1 MTNLFERALD
11 GGKRALGETVNAG
24 AHLVGDGLDL
34 VGLDSAAHAV
44 DRWGDNV
51 ADSLGALVGELN
63 LGQTDDPKELVHGDV
78 GAVTT
83 AARHLHKFQA
93 AFDETG
99 SGLTR
104 LDAEHWKGA
113 AGDAFRA
120 RFSPQPAL
128 WVLAAEACGSAA
140 EALDTY
146 ARTVEWA
153 QGRARQA
160 IDAYEAARKASE
172 RARDAYNDQVDRY
185 NDAVKQYNS
194 AAAAGGTDL
203 TRPTDP
209 GTFHDPGQDGL
220 KQAQD
225 LLREARR
232 QRDAAALAAAD
243 AVSAATGSAP
253 REPSFLQQVAAAQTD
268 LVQGAA
274 VGSLHLLGGV
284 AKGGAD
290 AVKFVRSLNPQD
302 PYNLTHPAQYQ
313 EHVLSTS
320 LGLLRTANHPTEL
333 VKSLAG
339 SGWRSDPFEATGRVI
354 FDVASGAATGG
365 GSTAGI
371 AAKRAAAN
379 ALKNSAERTALRG
392 ADDLAERAATNAAR
406 HTDVSVP
413 AQAAPPTRLEGFP
426 EAAYQHSPPARPDG
440 FPEAAHHRSPPAR
453 VEGFPDA
460 AYQHAPEP
468 APAHVPEPSAP
479 EPPHVPEPEA
489 SAHVPEPEAPA
500 HVPEPE
506 APSHAP
512 EPEAPVHE
520 PEVQAAES
528 AKPVENE
535 FDRALRTQ
543 QEQAAIRDAVQAQ
556 ARTAKLYDDDAAQSY
571 AQQTWNRTADGLREP
586 EKVAFDS
593 YSRGQGNRGTGPTYD
608 EVNGALRTADGR
620 IDGVTDA
627 GVRRSV
633 ELMDQAL
640 RRQPVPQDII
650 VTRGTD
656 IEHLVGA
663 GGDPHSLKGLT
674 FTERGYLSTGFGD
687 LPAMWQGKQAV
698 MHIKVPAGTPAMWME
713 KPGAVASTERELLL
727 GRDLKWRATEVLD
740 DGNRVHIFAEILP

>member
-1 MTNLFERALD
+1 MSNLFERVVD

-44 DRWGDNV
+44 DQWGDGV

-78 GAVTT
+78 GAINE
-83 AARHLHKFQA
+83 AAQHLHTFQA

-104 LDAEHWKGA
+104 LDAEHWKGE

-120 RFSPQPAL
+120 KFSPQPAL
-128 WVLAAEACGSAA
+128 WVLAAEACGAA
-140 EALDTY
+140 AKALDTY

-160 IDAYEAARKASE
+160 IDAHEAAHKASE

-185 NDAVKQYNS
+185 NDAVKRYNS

-220 KQAQD
+220 KQAQE

-232 QRDAAALAAAD
+232 QRDAAALTAAD
-243 AVSAATGSAP
+243 AVSAATASAP

-313 EHVLSTS
+313 EHVLTTS

-365 GSTAGI
+365 TSTAGV
-371 AAKRAAAN
+371 AARRVAAN
-379 ALKNSAERTALRG
+379 ALKNSAERGALSG
-392 ADDLAERAATNAAR
+392 ADDLARRAVADTAR
-406 HTDVSVP
+406 HADIPTP
-413 AQAAPPTRLEGFP
+413 GRATPPTRPEGFPEAAYRQAPPARVEGFPEAAYRQAPPARVEGFP
-426 EAAYQHSPPARPDG
+426 EAAYQR
-440 FPEAAHHRSPPAR
+440 
-453 VEGFPDA
+453 
-460 AYQHAPEP
+460 APEP
-468 APAHVPEPSAP
+468 APVHTP
-479 EPPHVPEPEA
+479 EPPAPEAPRVPEPEA
-489 SAHVPEPEAPA
+489 RAHTPEPDAPSPHQPEPEAPKA
-500 HVPEPE
+500 EGAGSFDLDLE
-506 APSHAP
+506 A
-512 EPEAPVHE
+512 
-520 PEVQAAES
+520 S
-528 AKPVENE
+528 AKS
-535 FDRALRTQ
+535 Q
-543 QEQAAIRDAVQAQ
+543 QELAAIREAVQAQ
-556 ARTAKLYDDDAAQSY
+556 AQTARLYDDAAAQTY
-571 AQQTWNRTADGLREP
+571 AQQTWNRTADGLREQ
-586 EKVAFDS
+586 EKVALES
-593 YSRGQGNRGTGPTYD
+593 YTRGEANRGAGAPY
-608 EVNGALRTADGR
+608 EKVNGSLRAADGQ
-620 IDGVTDA
+620 IDAVTDPS
-627 GVRRSV
+627 VRRSV
-633 ELMDQAL
+633 DLIDQAL
-640 RRQPVPQDII
+640 RRQPVPQDLI

-656 IEHLVGA
+656 IEHLIGV
-663 GGDPHSLKGLT
+663 GGDPMSLKGQA

-687 LPAMWQGKQAV
+687 LPAMWRGKEAV

-713 KPGAVASTERELLL
+713 RPGSIANAERELLL
-727 GRDLKWRATEVLD
+727 GRDLTWRATEVLTE
-740 DGNRVHIFAEILP
+740 GNKVHIFAEILS